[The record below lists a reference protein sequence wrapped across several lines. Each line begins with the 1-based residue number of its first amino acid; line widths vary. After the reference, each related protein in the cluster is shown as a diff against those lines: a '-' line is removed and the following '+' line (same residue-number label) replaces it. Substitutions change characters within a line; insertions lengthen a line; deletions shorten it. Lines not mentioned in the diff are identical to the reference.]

1 MSRETGRRG
10 VRWRT
15 CEQSRAAAFTLIEL
29 LVVISII
36 ALLISLMLP
45 SLSTAREEGKSIK
58 CAANL
63 QQIGLALASCQ
74 SEYSGFFPMWD
85 DGARNTVQDNII
97 ATWIDVLKHRNM
109 MSVDAGY
116 CPNDERPDFLNAQR
130 GQSWGFKYPPPK
142 TSRADVAGTD
152 YSYSIGVPLASGA
165 HLSDNS
171 YTYPNNGGVES
182 TRQLLQRNIDRRILS
197 GDGWWNWI
205 HNTSGYGLKF
215 NNFAAGAWYNNT
227 VGYRHGVVSTSR
239 PGANL
244 LKQDLHVEKARYN
257 IGHYLTGIDTNQ
269 HFVTFPAEPLNV
281 YPALGTNGGSAPAAG
296 FPAEIDPYQISGA
309 SSNGSQSQWAS
320 EIRLQK
326 GWDW

>member
-1 MSRETGRRG
+1 MRPTRLD
-10 VRWRT
+10 
-15 CEQSRAAAFTLIEL
+15 AFTLIEL

-36 ALLISLMLP
+36 AMLISILLP

-58 CAANL
+58 CATHL

-74 SEYSGFFPMWD
+74 SEYNGFFPMWD

-97 ATWIDVLKHRNM
+97 ATWIDALKHRNM

-142 TSRADVAGTD
+142 TSRANISGTD
-152 YSYSIGVPLASGA
+152 YSFAISIPLASGA
-165 HLSDNS
+165 HLSDNVYS
-171 YTYPNNGGVES
+171 YPDGSRSEI
-182 TRQLLQRNIDRRILS
+182 TRHLLQRNIDRRILAA
-197 GDGWWNWI
+197 DGWWNWI
-205 HNTSGYGLKF
+205 HNMSGYGLKF
-215 NNFAAGAWYNNT
+215 NNFSAGAWYNNT
-227 VGYRHGVVSTSR
+227 VGYRHGLISNSK
-239 PGANL
+239 PAANL
-244 LKQDLHVEKARYN
+244 LKQDLHVEKARYDIAN
-257 IGHYLTGIDTNQ
+257 YLNGISTNY
-269 HFVTFPAEPLNV
+269 HFVTFPGEPLNV

-296 FPAEIDPYQISGA
+296 FPADIDPYQISGA
-309 SSNGSQSQWAS
+309 ASNGSQAQWSS